1 MDLIDAATVPLRPVR
16 NSDGDG
22 LIDLIGSC
30 WAEYQGLVMDVD
42 GELPHL
48 RAIAAAY
55 AGWGGRA
62 WVAEGGGHVVGSVGL
77 VPAGERAV
85 EVRMLYVRAS
95 ARRAGLGARLLSLAE
110 QAARRD
116 GAERA
121 ELWTDT
127 RFTTAHRFYER
138 NGYRRGPDTRA
149 LHDLSGSVEYFYAK
163 PL

>member
-16 NSDGDG
+16 NTDGDG

-30 WAEYQGLVMDVD
+30 WAEYPGLVMDVD
-42 GELPHL
+42 AELPHL

-62 WVAEGGGHVVGSVGL
+62 WVAEAGGHVVGSVGV
-77 VPAGERAV
+77 VPAGDTAV
-85 EVRMLYVRAS
+85 ELRMLYVRAS
-95 ARRAGLGARLLSLAE
+95 ARRAGLGARLLGLAE
-110 QAARRD
+110 QSARRA

-127 RFTTAHRFYER
+127 RFAAAHRFYER
-138 NGYRRGPDTRA
+138 NGYLRGPDTRT
-149 LHDLSGSVEYFYAK
+149 LHDLSGSVEFFYSK